1 MSTVLRNVADHSP
14 MKDIQSL
21 HDTRRI
27 NIRKVGV
34 KTITYP
40 IIVLDKECKTQQTV
54 AKVNMYV
61 NLPHRFKGT
70 HMSRFVEILNRF
82 HGEFNLKTFHL
93 ILEEMKAKLDAE
105 AAHLEI
111 EFPYFLKAKN
121 GAKTPGMERYDCRLH
136 GSLSGQLDLVVEVDV
151 PVPLPFHL
159 LAQTPMAGFSGLWG
173 MVTVA
178 VRMNRFLWIEDL
190 IVLVEEGAA
199 PQPAHPDA
207 VESMCRRISSV
218 LRASGSLHW
227 YKVVVKNIAS
237 GYSAFASTEWP
248 EPAGNGAEGLTG
260 YQPIDGATGP
270 SVASTS

>member
-1 MSTVLRNVADHSP
+1 
-14 MKDIQSL
+14 MKDVQSL
-21 HDTRRI
+21 HDSRRI

-34 KTITYP
+34 KNLTYP

-54 AKVNMYV
+54 ARVNMYV

-93 ILEEMKAKLDAE
+93 ILEAMKARLEAE

-111 EFPYFLKAKN
+111 EFPYFLKAKRS
-121 GAKTPGMERYDCRLH
+121 THPPGLERYDCRLH
-136 GSLSGQLDLVVEVDV
+136 GSLSEQLDLVVEVDV
-151 PVPLPFHL
+151 PVGLPGL
-159 LAQTPMAGFSGLWG
+159 SPTPIPVAGCSGLWG

-190 IVLVEEGAA
+190 IGLIEEGAT
-199 PQPAHPDA
+199 PQPAYPDA

-218 LRASGSLHW
+218 LRANGAFHW

-248 EPAGNGAEGLTG
+248 EPAGTGADELPGCLPPG
-260 YQPIDGATGP
+260 GARGP

>member
-1 MSTVLRNVADHSP
+1 

-21 HDTRRI
+21 HDSRRI

-82 HGEFNLKTFHL
+82 HGKFNLKTFHL
-93 ILEEMKAKLDAE
+93 ILEEMKVRLEAE

-111 EFPYFLKAKN
+111 EFPYFLKSKHTLE
-121 GAKTPGMERYDCRLH
+121 TPGMERYDCRLH
-136 GSLSGQLDLVVEVDV
+136 GSLDQQLDLVVEVDV
-151 PVPLPFHL
+151 PVPLYGHHPGK
-159 LAQTPMAGFSGLWG
+159 QVSGTVFSGLWG

-190 IVLVEEGAA
+190 IVLIEEAA
-199 PQPAHPDA
+199 SQQSTHTGT
-207 VESMCRRISSV
+207 VESMCMRISTA
-218 LRASGSLHW
+218 LRANGDFHW
-227 YKVVVKNIAS
+227 YKVIVKNIAS
-237 GYSAFASTEWP
+237 GYAAFASTEWP
-248 EPAGNGAEGLTG
+248 EPLESDISTLNGCRSMS
-260 YQPIDGATGP
+260 GATG
-270 SVASTS
+270 SVVRSH